1 MSVIVTDVDQIRSLI
16 QEAVRDAVESE
27 LPDLVRKATQ
37 KKWLTRDELRELTGW
52 SYRTIQHLRDSRQIP
67 FSQHGRKIVYPTA
80 GIEQFLGE
88 HKIKPKNQ

>member
-52 SYRTIQHLRDSRQIP
+52 IYRTIQQRRCSRQIP
-67 FSQHGRKIVYPTA
+67 FSQHRRKILYPTA
-80 GIEQFLGE
+80 GIEQFLKG